1 MGNIIHHN
9 QSELTEML
17 RALKLTAFANDW
29 LEVAEEFEKTGNSI
43 QDVLT
48 ELAKRELIVRNQS
61 RVGRLLKQAKLPRLK
76 TLKEFDVARIP
87 GLSPSL
93 IQRLALGNFIELHEN
108 ILIFGNPGT
117 GKTHLSIALA
127 QEWCLLGR
135 KVLFMTAANVVQQLL
150 QAKQTLQLEHY
161 IKKLDR
167 FDVLVI
173 DDISYVPFERH
184 ETDVLFT
191 LLAARYEAR
200 SVVITSN
207 QPFASW
213 GNIFRDEMT
222 TAAAIDR
229 LVHHGTILELNVESY
244 RIKSAKINKALSSKD
259 EHTEED
265 LMT

>member
-1 MGNIIHHN
+1 MDNIT
-9 QSELTEML
+9 QCQGELTEL
-17 RALKLTAFANDW
+17 LHVLKLTAFANDW
-29 LEVAEEFEKTGNSI
+29 LKVAEEFERTEKST
-43 QDVLT
+43 QDILI
-48 ELAKRELIVRNQS
+48 ELAKRELAVRNQK

-93 IQRLALGNFIELHEN
+93 VQRLAAGNFIDLHED

-135 KVLFMTAANVVQQLL
+135 KVLFMTAANGVQQLL
-150 QAKQTLQLEHY
+150 QAKQTLQLENY

-207 QPFASW
+207 QPFAGW

-244 RIKSAKINKALSSKD
+244 RIKSAKSNRESSSEVKQ
-259 EHTEED
+259 TEEY
-265 LMT
+265 LMV